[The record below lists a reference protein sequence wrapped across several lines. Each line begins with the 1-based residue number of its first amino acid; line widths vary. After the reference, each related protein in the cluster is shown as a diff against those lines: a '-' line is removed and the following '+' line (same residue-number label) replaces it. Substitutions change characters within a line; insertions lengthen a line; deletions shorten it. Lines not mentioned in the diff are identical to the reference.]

1 MLGGMK
7 NVPFAAGV
15 LLAALL
21 AGCSGGGSS
30 PTPTSPSG
38 GSTTPTPT
46 AAPTATPVGAT
57 PTPTAAP
64 TATPQSVLATAN
76 FGGTTAFETPTDF
89 AVYEFDGDTVANQ
102 STCTGGC
109 LAAWPPV
116 PVPANAPVPLPS
128 PWSKF
133 TRSDDAVVQLTYNGK
148 PLYTFASDTQAG
160 VATGNGVAGFSLAT
174 PAAAATATPGP
185 TPTPYQTPYAK
196 ARHPG

>member
-21 AGCSGGGSS
+21 AGCSGGGGGSS
-30 PTPTSPSG
+30 PTPTSPRG
-38 GSTTPTPT
+38 GATTPTPT
-46 AAPTATPVGAT
+46 AAPTATPVAAT
-57 PTPTAAP
+57 PTPAA
-64 TATPQSVLATAN
+64 TATPSVLGTAN
-76 FGGTTAFETPTDF
+76 FGGTTAFETSTDF
-89 AVYEFDGDTVANQ
+89 AVYEFSGDTVANQ

-116 PVPANAPVPLPS
+116 TVPANAPVPLPS
-128 PWSKF
+128 PWSSF
-133 TRSDDAVVQLTYNGK
+133 TRSDDSVVQLTYNGK

-174 PAAAATATPGP
+174 PAAAATPTPAATATP
-185 TPTPYQTPYAK
+185 YVTPYAK